1 MKKFISENRALLIRL
16 SVSAVLILLALIIN
30 TFNEQVAFILY
41 LCAYMANAYKI
52 IYQAVKKLILKGEVG
67 EKMLMTI
74 ATLGAIVTD
83 AYLEAA
89 LIVVLYFVGEL
100 IEGGVEFYSKKS
112 ITALCELRPSR
123 ARLKT
128 GELVSVDAV
137 LPGQLIEVYAGERI
151 PLDGE
156 IIEGVADIDTSLV
169 TGESTPINVRA
180 GAQIYSGYLDLNGAL
195 TVLVTK
201 KNSESMVQRIID
213 VSLEAGSKKSNS
225 EVFIKKFAKIYT
237 PSVIAL
243 AFLVAFIPSVS
254 GFDAFDWLYKAF
266 ALLAISCP
274 CAILISVPLAYLF
287 AIGHASR
294 KGLLIKGSKTVESLA
309 TLNTMVF
316 DKTGT
321 LTNRD
326 LRVSKV
332 ESFGDYT
339 KMELLEIV
347 AIAELKSNH
356 PMAMAVLKEAER
368 FKISISAGE
377 NYKEEIGFGVEC
389 DSKFGKIKAGSHK
402 YVGGCRYN
410 SQATIYVS
418 LDGKYIGYIG
428 VGDNIKPNGKKAFNR
443 LRENGIQKIY
453 ILSGD
458 KKSKVDMVAS
468 TLYADGAYSQL
479 LPGEK
484 LDALEDIIIN
494 GKDVKVGYCGDG
506 INDLPCIS
514 RADVGIAI
522 GTISTDAAQEHS
534 DLIIIDDDLEKIPRA
549 IAISKNARRRVI
561 GNIAFAISAKVI
573 IAVLSIA
580 ITNFPMALAV
590 LADVGVMLITVINS
604 LFAGRGKK

>member
-1 MKKFISENRALLIRL
+1 MKKFMRDRRALLVRL
-16 SVSAVLILLALIIN
+16 AVSAALIVMALIIN
-30 TFNEQVAFILY
+30 SFNEQVSFILY
-41 LCAYMANAYKI
+41 IAAYMVNGYKI
-52 IYQAVKKLILKGEVG
+52 IYQATKKLILKVEVG

-74 ATLGAIVTD
+74 ATLGAIITD

-100 IEGGVEFYSKKS
+100 IEGAVEYYSKKS
-112 ITALCELRPSR
+112 ITALCEIRPSR

-128 GELVSVDAV
+128 GELVSVDEV
-137 LPGQLIEVYAGERI
+137 MPGQLIEVYSGERI

-156 IIEGVADIDTSLV
+156 IVEGIADLDTSLV
-169 TGESTPINVRA
+169 TGESTPVNVRS
-180 GAQIYSGYLDLNGAL
+180 GAQIYAGYLNLNGAL
-195 TVLVTK
+195 TILVTK

-213 VSLEAGSKKSNS
+213 VSLEAGAKKSSS

-243 AFLVAFIPSVS
+243 AFFVVLIPSCA
-254 GFDAFDWLYKAF
+254 GFDIFDWLYKSF

-287 AIGHASR
+287 AIGYASR
-294 KGLLIKGSKTVESLA
+294 KGLLIKGSKTVEALSE
-309 TLNTMVF
+309 LNTMVF

-321 LTNRD
+321 LTNRG

-339 KMELLEIV
+339 KMQLLEIV
-347 AIAELKSNH
+347 ATAELKSNH
-356 PMAMAVLKEAER
+356 PMAAAVLKEAER
-368 FKISISAGE
+368 FKISVTAGE

-389 DSKFGKIKAGSHK
+389 DSKFGKIKAGSHR
-402 YVGGCRYN
+402 YVGGCPQN

-418 LDGKYIGYIG
+418 LDGKCIGYIG
-428 VGDNIKPNGKKAFNR
+428 VGDNIKPNGKKAFDK

-484 LDALEDIIIN
+484 LDALEDIISN
-494 GKDVKVGYCGDG
+494 TKDIKVGYCGDG

-522 GTISTDAAQEHS
+522 GTVSTDAAQEHS
-534 DLIIIDDDLEKIPRA
+534 DLVIVDDDLEKIPRA
-549 IAISKNARRRVI
+549 IAISKNARARVI
-561 GNIAFAISAKVI
+561 ANIAFAISAKAI
-573 IAVLSIA
+573 IAILSIA
-580 ITNFPMALAV
+580 LTGFPMALAV
-590 LADVGVMLITVINS
+590 LADVGVMLITVVNS
-604 LFAGRGKK
+604 LFAGRGRK